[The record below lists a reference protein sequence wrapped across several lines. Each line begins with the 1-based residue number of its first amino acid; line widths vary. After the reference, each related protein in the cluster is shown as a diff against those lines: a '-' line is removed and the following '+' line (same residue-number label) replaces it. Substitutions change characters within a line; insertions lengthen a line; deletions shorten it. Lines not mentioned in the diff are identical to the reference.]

1 MELSV
6 LGRLRRSLPEG
17 RPLPD
22 EVWRRRHAVLLR
34 VAAVTAPAVG
44 VIALARGWS
53 WPAAVVAAAVV
64 AYPLTFGL
72 LPGAGRGLRSAGTT
86 ASLLAASVLLVHVF
100 DGLTEA
106 HFSFFVVVGLVS
118 LYQDW
123 TPFGLALAV
132 VVLHHGVVGALF
144 PHSVFHHDAAFRDPW
159 LWAAVH
165 GGFVLA
171 ASLANLAS
179 WRLNERQGL
188 FDPLTGLANRTRLVQ
203 GLVRLLDRRRGQV
216 SVLFLDLDDFKAV
229 NDTLGHAAGDELLV
243 TVSERLRACTR
254 GQDEVGRLGGDEFAV
269 VVDGDATAA
278 TAVGERVLAAL
289 AEPIDVAGRPMTVH
303 VSIGVADTATAGD
316 RRPGTLLRNADL
328 AMYQAKSLGKNRL
341 VRYARGMAEA
351 AQCEVDLL
359 QDLSVA
365 TRSGQLEVHYQ
376 PTIDLAD
383 GRTTGYEALVR
394 WRHPVR
400 GLVPP
405 ADFIPQAEASGHV
418 VEIGRWVLER
428 AVHQAAAWTAEAGRP
443 IGIAVNLS
451 PRQLTDDDVV
461 AVVARV
467 LADTGL
473 PAGQLTLEV
482 TEGVLLREVDEAVGR
497 LAALRALGVRIAIDD
512 FGTGYS
518 SMAYL
523 RRLPADVLKIDRSFV
538 QDLGSDG
545 RSTTLVASMIELAR
559 SLGLEVVAEGV
570 ETAQQHAVLGD
581 LSCSHAQGYLFGRPE
596 PAPAHDPAGDV
607 PAGDAPV
614 HVVPVPRD
622 EVAAV

>member
-1 MELSV
+1 MELSAF
-6 LGRLRRSLPEG
+6 GRLRRALPEG

-22 EVWRRRHAVLLR
+22 EVWQRRHAVLLR
-34 VAAVTAPAVG
+34 LAAVQ
-44 VIALARGWS
+44 ALAIGVLALTRGWS
-53 WPAAVVAAAVV
+53 GPAALAATAAA
-64 AYPLTFGL
+64 AYPLTANL
-72 LPGAGRGLRSAGTT
+72 LPGAGRTLRAAGTT
-86 ASLLAASVLLVHVF
+86 VSLLATSVLLVHVF

-132 VVLHHGVVGALF
+132 VVLHHGLVGTLF

-159 LWAAVH
+159 VWAAVH

-188 FDPLTGLANRTRLVQ
+188 FDPLTGLANRTRFMQ
-203 GLVRLLDRRRGQV
+203 GLVRLLERRSGQV
-216 SVLFLDLDDFKAV
+216 SVLFLDLDDFKDV
-229 NDTLGHAAGDELLV
+229 NDTLGHAAGDQLLT
-243 TVSERLRACTR
+243 TVSERLLACTR
-254 GQDEVGRLGGDEFAV
+254 VGDEVGRLGGDEFAV
-269 VVDGDATAA
+269 VVGGDATAA
-278 TAVGERVLAAL
+278 AAVGERVLAAL
-289 AEPIDVAGRPMTVH
+289 AEPVEVAGRLLTVH
-303 VSIGVADTATAGD
+303 VSLGLADTATAGD

-328 AMYQAKSLGKNRL
+328 AMYEAKALGKNRM
-341 VRYARGMAEA
+341 VRYVPGMAEA
-351 AQCEVDLL
+351 AQCEADLL
-359 QDLSVA
+359 QDLAAA

-394 WRHPVR
+394 WRHPGR

-405 ADFIPQAEASGHV
+405 AEFIPQAEASGLV

-428 AVHQAAAWTAEAGRP
+428 AVSQAAAWTAETGRP

-451 PRQLTDDDVV
+451 PRQLSDDDVV
-461 AVVARV
+461 TVVARV

-482 TEGVLLREVDEAVGR
+482 TEGVLLRDVDEAVGR

-570 ETAQQHAVLGD
+570 ETPQQHAVLGD
-581 LSCSHAQGYLFGRPE
+581 LACSHAQGYLFGRPL
-596 PAPAHDPAGDV
+596 PAPAHDPVGDMPSGAV
-607 PAGDAPV
+607 PE
-614 HVVPVPRD
+614 PRE
-622 EVAAV
+622 EVAAL

>member
-1 MELSV
+1 MGLTAFGRRV
-6 LGRLRRSLPEG
+6 LRSLPEG

-22 EVWRRRHAVLLR
+22 EVWRRRHVVLLR
-34 VAAVTAPAVG
+34 VAAVSASVVG
-44 VIALARGWS
+44 ALALARGWS
-53 WPAAVVAAAVV
+53 WQAALAATAAAV
-64 AYPLTFGL
+64 YPLAAGL
-72 LPGAGRGLRSAGTT
+72 LPAAGRTLRAAGTT
-86 ASLLAASVLLVHVF
+86 VSLLASSVLLVHVF

-106 HFSFFVVVGLVS
+106 HFAFFVVVGLVS

-132 VVLHHGVVGALF
+132 VVLHHGVAGTLF
-144 PHSVFHHDAAFRDPW
+144 PHTVFHHHAAFRHPW

-171 ASLANLAS
+171 ASLAHLAS

-188 FDPLTGLANRTRLVQ
+188 FDPLTGLANRTRLLQ
-203 GLVRLLDRRRGQV
+203 GLARLLVRRNGQV
-216 SVLFLDLDDFKAV
+216 GVLFLDLDDFKVV
-229 NDTLGHAAGDELLV
+229 NDTLGHAAGDQLLT
-243 TVSERLRACTR
+243 TVSRRLQDCARA
-254 GQDEVGRLGGDEFAV
+254 GDEVGRLGGDEFAIV
-269 VVDGDATAA
+269 VRGDAAA
-278 TAVGERVLAAL
+278 AAAVGERVLAAL
-289 AEPIDVAGRPMTVH
+289 AGPVEVAGRPLTVH
-303 VSIGVADTATAGD
+303 VSIGIADTATAGD

-328 AMYQAKSLGKNRL
+328 AMYEAKSLGKNRM
-341 VRYARGMAEA
+341 VRYVPGMAEA
-351 AQCEVDLL
+351 AQGEVDLL
-359 QDLSVA
+359 QDLAAA

-394 WRHPVR
+394 WRHPTR
-400 GLVPP
+400 GLVAP
-405 ADFIPQAEASGHV
+405 ADFIPQAEAGGHI

-428 AVHQAAAWTAEAGRP
+428 AVHQAARWTAETGRP

-451 PRQLTDDDVV
+451 PRQLGHDDVV
-461 AVVARV
+461 ALVARV
-467 LADTGL
+467 LADAGL

-482 TEGVLLREVDEAVGR
+482 TEGVLLRDVDEAVGR

-581 LSCSHAQGYLFGRPE
+581 LFCSHAQGYLFGRPQ
-596 PAPAHDPAGDV
+596 PAPDHDLTGDPGASVVLALRETV
-607 PAGDAPV
+607 PTA
-614 HVVPVPRD
+614 
-622 EVAAV
+622 

>member
-1 MELSV
+1 MDLAV
-6 LGRLRRSLPEG
+6 FGRLRRALPEG
-17 RPLPD
+17 RPLPE
-22 EVWRRRHAVLLR
+22 EVWQRRHAVLLR
-34 VAAVTAPAVG
+34 LAAVQ
-44 VIALARGWS
+44 ALAIGALALGRGWS
-53 WPAAVVAAAVV
+53 WPAALAATVAA

-72 LPGAGRGLRSAGTT
+72 LPGAGRTLRSAGTT
-86 ASLLAASVLLVHVF
+86 VSLLATSVLLVHVF

-106 HFSFFVVVGLVS
+106 HFHFFVVIGLVS

-132 VVLHHGVVGALF
+132 VVLHHGTVGTLF
-144 PHSVFHHDAAFRDPW
+144 PHTVFHHDAAVRDPW
-159 LWAAVH
+159 LWSLVH

-171 ASLANLAS
+171 ASLAHLAS
-179 WRLNERQGL
+179 WRLNERQGQA
-188 FDPLTGLANRTRLVQ
+188 DPLTGLANRTRFMH
-203 GLVRLLDRRRGQV
+203 GLVRLLERRSGHV
-216 SVLFLDLDDFKAV
+216 SVLFLDLDDFKDV
-229 NDTLGHAAGDELLV
+229 NDTLGHAAGDQLLT
-243 TVSERLRACTR
+243 TVSGRLLACTR
-254 GQDEVGRLGGDEFAV
+254 AGDEVGRLGGDEFAV
-269 VVDGDATAA
+269 VVDGDAAA
-278 TAVGERVLAAL
+278 AAAVGERVLAAL
-289 AEPIDVAGRPMTVH
+289 AEPVHLDGRAVRVH
-303 VSIGVADTATAGD
+303 VSVGIADTVTAGD

-328 AMYQAKSLGKNRL
+328 AMYEAKALGKNRM
-341 VRYARGMAEA
+341 VRYRPGMAEA

-359 QDLSVA
+359 ADLAVA
-365 TRSGQLEVHYQ
+365 TRAGQLEVHYQ

-418 VEIGRWVLER
+418 VEIGRWVLEQ
-428 AVHQAAAWTAEAGRP
+428 AVHQAAAWTAGTGRP

-467 LADTGL
+467 LAETGL

-482 TEGVLLREVDEAVGR
+482 TEGVLLRDVDQAVAR

-570 ETAQQHAVLGD
+570 ETAQQQAVLGD
-581 LSCSHAQGYLFGRPE
+581 LACSHAQGYLFGRPQ
-596 PAPAHDPAGDV
+596 PAPDPLADEAESV
-607 PAGDAPV
+607 LPA
-614 HVVPVPRD
+614 PRE
-622 EVAAV
+622 EVATV